1 MARTVTGCRGR
12 DRRPPR
18 ARHYSGPVTASD
30 DLVPVSRRAV
40 DVAAVRAASTVRG
53 RWTIRSVAATGST
66 NDDLAAA
73 ARAGADDGQVLISE
87 LQRTGKG
94 RLGRTWTAPAG
105 SGLIL
110 SVLLRLPSVPLVR
123 RGWIGPLVGLSLVAG
138 VRRATRVDAALKW
151 PNDLL
156 VDGAKCAGMLAEAT
170 ADGVVVGFGLNVTLT
185 RDELPR
191 PDATSL
197 LLAGAHALDRAVIAA
212 AVLDDLAVRL
222 DDWVAAGGDPDRS
235 GLRAD
240 YRRACVTL
248 GADVRVELPGGA
260 SVTGVARDVT
270 VDGAL
275 VVDTAIGVR
284 TFAAADVQHLRPAH

>member
-1 MARTVTGCRGR
+1 MNSPDDAVVAS
-12 DRRPPR
+12 RRPLDP
-18 ARHYSGPVTASD
+18 AVVHGLLT
-30 DLVPVSRRAV
+30 VP
-40 DVAAVRAASTVRG
+40 G
-53 RWTIRSVAATGST
+53 RWTIRTVAATGST

-73 ARAGADDGQVLISE
+73 AGAGAAHGAVLISE
-87 LQRTGKG
+87 VQTAGKG

-110 SVLLRLPSVPLVR
+110 SALLRLPTVPPAR

-138 VRRATRVDAALKW
+138 VRRVAGVDTALKW

-156 VDGAKCAGMLAEAT
+156 VDGRKCAGMLAEAT

-197 LLAGAHALDRAVIAA
+197 LLAGAREFDRARIAA
-212 AVLDDLAVRL
+212 AVLDDLAIRL
-222 DDWVAAGGDPDRS
+222 DRWTTAAGDPDVG
-235 GLRAD
+235 GLRDAYRAD
-240 YRRACVTL
+240 CATL
-248 GADVRVELPGGA
+248 GAEVRVELPAGGA
-260 SVTGVARDVT
+260 VTGVARDVT

-275 VVDTAIGVR
+275 VVDTAAGVR
-284 TFAAADVQHLRPAH
+284 TFSAADVHHLRSR